1 MKMQATQPKRT
12 LLTATSLVI
21 LSPWLMA
28 GEKDI
33 VPVQGPLKAAETS
46 MDIPSSFH
54 KYYGQRVNS
63 WKDSERAIAKVDMD
77 ADMNMDGHIS
87 NTDPADGGAF
97 EGTPPGLQVGV
108 GEMTKTVIRVRP
120 YRVDFDG
127 EVVIGLEVAG
137 INRSDRSGQFGSF
150 DEEVSS
156 TGRIRVWRD
165 SGRTELLLDSAN
177 PDKRYVEFTT
187 QYRVYPYNLPD
198 AIPRIVYVE
207 GVSSSKN
214 HIGDLRLLLTCS
226 HRKIGSSPQQFVES
240 RKVLLKSF
248 RTSFDHILFTVLPQA
263 AQKEFINN
271 NAEGVW
277 LNVGPSTK

>member
-1 MKMQATQPKRT
+1 MKMRATQTKRMF
-12 LLTATSLVI
+12 LTVTALYA
-21 LSPWLMA
+21 LSPWVTA
-28 GEKDI
+28 ADKE
-33 VPVQGPLKAAETS
+33 VVAVQGQLTAGETS
-46 MDIPSSFH
+46 MDIPATFH

-63 WKDSERAIAKVDMD
+63 WKDSERSIAKVDLD
-77 ADMNMDGHIS
+77 ADLNMDGTIS

-97 EGTPPGLQVGV
+97 EGTPPGLQLGV
-108 GEMTKTVIRVRP
+108 GELTKTIIRVRP

-137 INRSDRSGQFGSF
+137 VNRSDRSGEFGSF

-165 SGRTELLLDSAN
+165 AGRKELLLDSGN
-177 PDKRYVEFTT
+177 PEKRYVEFLT

-207 GVSSSKN
+207 GVKASPK
-214 HIGDLRLLLTCS
+214 HLGDLRLLLTCS

-248 RTSFDHILFTVLPQA
+248 RTSFDHILFTVLPQPA
-263 AQKEFINN
+263 PKEFINN

-277 LNVGPSTK
+277 LNVGPSSK